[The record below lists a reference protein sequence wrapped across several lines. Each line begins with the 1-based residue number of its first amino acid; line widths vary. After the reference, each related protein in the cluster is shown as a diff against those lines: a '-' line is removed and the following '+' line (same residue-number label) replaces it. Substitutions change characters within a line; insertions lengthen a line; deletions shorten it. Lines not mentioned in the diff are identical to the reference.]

1 MRQHASTRDVADLY
15 DAVHGPK
22 SALYSL
28 MMKTILTTTLMA
40 AALIVPVTLV
50 PVRLQAADQK
60 YHDRAHNDDHEWNSH
75 EDKAYRM
82 WAKENHR
89 KYAPFAKLKD
99 DDREN
104 YWAWRHEH
112 SDAVL
117 KINIH

>member
-1 MRQHASTRDVADLY
+1 
-15 DAVHGPK
+15 
-22 SALYSL
+22 
-28 MMKTILTTTLMA
+28 MMKNILTTTLMA

-89 KYAPFAKLKD
+89 KYVPFTKLKD
-99 DDREN
+99 DDREH
-104 YWAWRHEH
+104 YWGWRHEH